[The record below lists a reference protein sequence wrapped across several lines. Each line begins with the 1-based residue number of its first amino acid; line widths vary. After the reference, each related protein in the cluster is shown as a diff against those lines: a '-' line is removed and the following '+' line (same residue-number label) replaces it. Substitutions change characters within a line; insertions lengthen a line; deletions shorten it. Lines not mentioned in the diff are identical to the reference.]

1 MSVALLRSNILAVIL
16 FSLLSSSVMSA
27 PAPDWTLQDAKG
39 NDVSLTDYKGKVL
52 ILHFWA
58 TWCPYCKRVQPG
70 LDKLYK
76 EYKEQGVELLSISF
90 AEDEGAKPQQ
100 SIDDRGHDF
109 KTLLNGDKVA
119 KQYQV
124 SGTPT
129 TFFIDKKGEL
139 VAVTHTSNP
148 QEPGMRKIIEQLIKQ

>member
-1 MSVALLRSNILAVIL
+1 MGVALSRFNFLAVIFL
-16 FSLLSSSVMSA
+16 SLLSISAMSA
-27 PAPDWTLQDAKG
+27 PAPEWTLKDAQG
-39 NDVSLTDYKGKVL
+39 EEVSLKDYDGKVL

-58 TWCPYCKRVQPG
+58 TWCPYCKRLQPG

-76 EYKEQGVELLSISF
+76 EYKEQGVELISISF
-90 AEDEGAKPQQ
+90 AEDEGAQPQK
-100 SIDDRGHDF
+100 SIDDRGHHF
-109 KTLLNGDKVA
+109 KTLLHGDEVA
-119 KQYQV
+119 KKYQV

-148 QEPGMRKIIEQLIKQ
+148 DEPGMRKIIEKLLK

>member
-1 MSVALLRSNILAVIL
+1 MSVALLRSNFLTVL
-16 FSLLSSSVMSA
+16 LLSLLSMSA
-27 PAPDWTLQDAKG
+27 LSMPAPDWTLQDSKG
-39 NDVSLTDYKGKVL
+39 EDVSLKDYKGKVL

-76 EYKEQGVELLSISF
+76 EYKDQGVELVAISF
-90 AEDEGAKPQQ
+90 AEDEGARPQK
-100 SIDDRGHDF
+100 SIDDRGHHF
-109 KTLLNGDKVA
+109 KTLLHGDEVA

-148 QEPGMRKIIEQLIKQ
+148 QESGMRTIIEQLLK

>member
-1 MSVALLRSNILAVIL
+1 MSTALLRSNILAVFFLSIL
-16 FSLLSSSVMSA
+16 SMNAMSA
-27 PAPDWTLQDAKG
+27 PAPDWTLQDAQG
-39 NDVSLTDYKGKVL
+39 NDVSLSDYKGKVL

-76 EYKEQGVELLSISF
+76 EYKEQGLELISISF
-90 AEDEGAKPQQ
+90 AEDEGANPQK
-100 SIDDRGHDF
+100 SIDDRGHHF
-109 KTLLNGDKVA
+109 KTLLNGDEVA

-139 VAVTHTSNP
+139 AAVTHTSNP
-148 QEPGMRKIIEQLIKQ
+148 EEPGMRKIVEKLLK

>member
-1 MSVALLRSNILAVIL
+1 MGVALSRFNFLAVIFL
-16 FSLLSSSVMSA
+16 SLLSISAMSA
-27 PAPDWTLQDAKG
+27 PAPEWTLKDAQGKE
-39 NDVSLTDYKGKVL
+39 VSLKDYDGKVL

-58 TWCPYCKRVQPG
+58 TWCPYCKRLQPG

-76 EYKEQGVELLSISF
+76 EYKEQGVELISISF
-90 AEDEGAKPQQ
+90 AEDEGAQPQK
-100 SIDDRGHDF
+100 SIDDRGHHF
-109 KTLLNGDKVA
+109 KTLLHGDEVA
-119 KQYQV
+119 KMYQV

-148 QEPGMRKIIEQLIKQ
+148 DEPGMRKIIEKLLK

>member
-1 MSVALLRSNILAVIL
+1 MASPIYRFNLLTAIFVLMLSFNSLA
-16 FSLLSSSVMSA
+16 A

-39 NDVSLTDYKGKVL
+39 NSVSLQDYRGKVV

-58 TWCPYCKRVQPG
+58 TWCPYCKRLQPG
-70 LDKLYK
+70 LDKLYS
-76 EYKEQGVELLSISF
+76 EYKDKGVELVSISF
-90 AEDEGAKPQQ
+90 AEDEGAEPQK
-100 SIDDRGHDF
+100 SIDERGHHF
-109 KTLLNGDKVA
+109 KTLLLGDEVA
-119 KQYQV
+119 KKYQV

-148 QEPGMRKIIEQLIKQ
+148 DEPGMRKIIEQLLKS

>member
-1 MSVALLRSNILAVIL
+1 MGVALSRFNFLAVIFL
-16 FSLLSSSVMSA
+16 SLLSISAMSA
-27 PAPDWTLQDAKG
+27 PAPEWTLKDAQGKE
-39 NDVSLTDYKGKVL
+39 VSLQDYEGKVL

-58 TWCPYCKRVQPG
+58 TWCPYCKRLQPG

-76 EYKEQGVELLSISF
+76 EYKEQGVELISISF
-90 AEDEGAKPQQ
+90 AEDEGAQPQK
-100 SIDDRGHDF
+100 SIDDRGHHF
-109 KTLLNGDKVA
+109 KTLLHGDEVA
-119 KQYQV
+119 KMYQV

-148 QEPGMRKIIEQLIKQ
+148 DEPGMRKIIEKLLK